1 MSVYRRS
8 DSRPLISRKF
18 HIWTLSFLIL
28 ARSDLVA
35 GAEIDFVTLESL
47 PPALRESFDKSPQ
60 AKRYA
65 FSAQI
70 NPFYLH
76 GDFDGDG
83 QQDTA
88 VWITERATG
97 KIGIAIFHSKANR
110 LDIVGAGRDL
120 GNVGDN
126 FSGLDAWYVFRRGPV
141 RRGADGKPPPKLHG
155 DALMVMKTEAA
166 SGLIYWDGKR
176 YGWYQQGD

>member
-1 MSVYRRS
+1 MAAGDSVLLALIIHKSYFWV
-8 DSRPLISRKF
+8 PL
-18 HIWTLSFLIL
+18 FLAL
-28 ARSDLVA
+28 ARSDFSA
-35 GAEIDFVTLESL
+35 GAEIDFVTLASL
-47 PPALRESFDKSPQ
+47 PPAVRESFENSPQ

-65 FSAQI
+65 FSAHI

-97 KIGIAIFHSKANR
+97 KTGIAIFHGKANR
-110 LDIVGAGRDL
+110 LVIVGAGRDL
-120 GNVGDN
+120 GNAGDN
-126 FSGLDAWYVFRRGPV
+126 FSGLDAWHVFRRGPV
-141 RRGADGKPPPKLHG
+141 QRGADGKPPPKLRG

-166 SGLIYWDGKR
+166 SGLVYWDGKR